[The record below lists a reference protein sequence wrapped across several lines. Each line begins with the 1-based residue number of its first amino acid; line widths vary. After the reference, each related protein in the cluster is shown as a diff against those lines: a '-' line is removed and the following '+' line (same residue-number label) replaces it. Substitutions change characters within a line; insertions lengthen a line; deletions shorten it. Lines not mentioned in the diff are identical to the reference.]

1 MSTTSQVSNIVIE
14 PVDAQYGAKHRTCF
28 TATAGT
34 SLGGDH
40 FLVSSTTVDYY
51 VWYNTGADSDPAV
64 AGRTGIEVAILVG
77 DTAAQVATKT
87 VAEINSDNVNLAMN
101 AVVSSSNIIV
111 IENALQGAP
120 LSVSAAGTS
129 TFVVAVAKQGF
140 SLALGYIEGDVEVGM
155 DEQLFQIISHQ
166 TGSQL
171 LGELRTGVTVGP
183 ITLSLKEATVAKL
196 KDLLEKGI
204 AVPFTPSLGVTP
216 TEVTAVGALAGS
228 KQFAN
233 VTADGGT
240 LVLHPTKLDLDDY
253 SGDLCFWLAYPKLNS
268 VTFSGEANKM
278 IEVEFS
284 IFLDESKVNEASV
297 FVYGDHTQNYL
308 KAV

>member
-1 MSTTSQVSNIVIE
+1 MANQVSNIVIE
-14 PVDAQYGAKHRTCF
+14 PVDALYGAKHRSSF
-28 TATAGT
+28 AATAGT

-51 VWYNTGADSDPAV
+51 VWYNTGASSDPAV
-64 AGRTGIEVAILVG
+64 AGRTGIEVSILVG

-87 VAEINSDNVNLAMN
+87 VAEINSDNVNLKLN
-101 AVVSSSNIIV
+101 AVVNSSSLIV

-129 TFVVAVAKQGF
+129 GFVVAVLKQGF
-140 SLALGYIEGDVEVGM
+140 SLELGYIDGDVEVGM
-155 DEQLFQIISHQ
+155 EEQLFDLVAHQ
-166 TGSQL
+166 TGTQL
-171 LGELRTGVTVGP
+171 LGQLRTGVTAGP
-183 ITLSLKEATVAKL
+183 ITLSLKEATVASL
-196 KDLLEKGI
+196 KAILEGGI

-228 KQFAN
+228 KQFDN

-240 LVLHPTKLDLDDY
+240 LVLHPTKNLLTDY